1 MKMLTKLIVG
11 VMAAV
16 GIATGAWAQERANK
30 DEAKTMAE
38 QAAAYVAKVGPE
50 QAFKE
55 FSDKSNAKWKNKDL
69 YVFAYN
75 MKGDCVAHG
84 ANETLIGKNLIDLKD
99 TNGKPIIKEMMTA
112 VKPGSG
118 TVDYAWAHP
127 QTKNVEDKTSFVVKT
142 ANYDGFVGVGAYR

>member
-11 VMAAV
+11 VVAAV
-16 GIATGAWAQERANK
+16 GISTSVWAQDRANK
-30 DEAKTMAE
+30 DEAKAMAE

-84 ANETLIGKNLIDLKD
+84 ANESLIGKNLIDLKD
-99 TNGKPIIKEMMTA
+99 TNGKPIIQEMMTA

-127 QTKNVEDKTSFVVKT
+127 QTKNVEAKTSFVVKT